1 MAASQVAVE
10 TGGKSRLRF
19 SISAPAWASGMGAL
33 LDDLKQIAEG
43 GGFGGLGVKEEDCS
57 APRAFARRLVDN
69 LEAVIFQV
77 IERLPDVG
85 YAQRDVRHAAAAA
98 VLLNLPGH
106 RRFGRQR
113 LQLSANQWL
122 NVTETTGARQ
132 FKPSDIGFP
141 AYMDQHCEALDGCAV
156 PLVSWNGY
164 TSAYG
169 GNSLVM
175 GRSFSANA
183 RQRSTALKGTVSHIW
198 RGH

>member
-1 MAASQVAVE
+1 MAASHVAVE

-33 LDDLKQIAEG
+33 LDDLEQIAEG
-43 GGFGGLGVKEEDCS
+43 GGFGGLGVKEEDGS
-57 APRAFARRLVDN
+57 GPRAFGRRLVDN

-113 LQLSANQWL
+113 LQQLHQVGAVADLQLSGSRKTSPRPL
-122 NVTETTGARQ
+122 LRQ
-132 FKPSDIGFP
+132 KPQPGSGSS
-141 AYMDQHCEALDGCAV
+141 
-156 PLVSWNGY
+156 VS
-164 TSAYG
+164 
-169 GNSLVM
+169 L
-175 GRSFSANA
+175 R
-183 RQRSTALKGTVSHIW
+183 I
-198 RGH
+198 